1 MTELRTDSNNV
12 GPSPTATPLLLAI
25 NHGHLSA
32 VSTLLKCGANPNMPE
47 APPLFAAIAHA
58 FSDPSSIPLIPL
70 LLSHGANPNHITVT
84 SANPVSTTLGHGR
97 SKTTALILSHL
108 LESGASIHTPGSN
121 GLSPL
126 EHAAGFKN
134 PEAFA
139 ILLDHGAR
147 TYMHP
152 EYVAQG
158 MKADTGA
165 YALYCAVAGGMRD
178 MVERVVRE
186 SDTEMWTERSV
197 RSLMVAA
204 VGTAVVGGDRNC
216 LEAVLLTRSARKER
230 QGWQKEVNDGK
241 MMVVKEV
248 LENEEIW
255 TADRE
260 CVRIL
265 SNACEGELEKTTWK
279 DKVLQWA
286 DEHGWGDWTS
296 KVRKAPT
303 YRDGTRAE
311 GSGPGAASG
320 RSTQTCKD
328 LKS

>member
-1 MTELRTDSNNV
+1 MESRAASHDV
-12 GPSPTATPLLLAI
+12 EPSPTTTPLLLAI
-25 NHGHLSA
+25 NHGHLPA

-47 APPLFAAIAHA
+47 TPPLFAAIARV

-70 LLSHGANPNHITVT
+70 LLSHGADPNHITVT

-97 SKTTALILSHL
+97 STTTALLLSHL
-108 LESGASIHTPGSN
+108 LESGANIHPPGSN

-126 EHAAGFKN
+126 EHAGGFKN

-152 EYVAQG
+152 DYVAQG

-186 SDTEMWTERSV
+186 SDAKMWAERSV

-216 LEAVLLTRSARKER
+216 LEAILLTRSASEER

-241 MMVVKEV
+241 TIVVKEV

-255 TADRE
+255 TADRD
-260 CVRIL
+260 CVRFL
-265 SNACEGELEKTTWK
+265 LNACEGELERYTWK
-279 DKVLQWA
+279 EEVLQWA

-311 GSGPGAASG
+311 RSGTGSACE
-320 RSTQTCKD
+320 RSTQTCRG